1 MELKKNPKKDLTQN
15 SGMYF
20 AAGMFL
26 VLCLTYTALEW
37 KTFFEITDYDTS
49 LNIEEQLIEEIDLFK
64 IELPKPPK
72 PIITPPVIEVV
83 PDEQEIVE
91 TVIES
96 VEPDQ
101 DYEVAEV
108 TEIEYVDDYVD
119 VSVPFSVIENVPVF
133 PGCEDDSDKRA
144 CFNKMIRKHIVKN
157 FRYPEL
163 EQEMGI
169 QGKVNIMF
177 EIQKDGS
184 IGNIRMRGPNKN
196 LENDAARI
204 IGKLPQMTP
213 GKQRG
218 NPVRVPFSI
227 PITYTLS
234 N

>member
-1 MELKKNPKKDLTQN
+1 MELKKNPKKDLTRN

-37 KTFFEITDYDTS
+37 KTFFEITDYHTS

-133 PGCEDDSDKRA
+133 PGCENDSDKRA
-144 CFNKMIRKHIVKN
+144 CFNKMMRKHIVKN

>member
-1 MELKKNPKKDLTQN
+1 MELKKNPKKDLTRN

-26 VLCLTYTALEW
+26 VLTLTYTALEW
-37 KTFFEITDYDTS
+37 KTFFETPDYETS
-49 LNIEEQLIEEIDLFK
+49 MSIEEELIENIDLFE